1 MITVRATASSDK
13 RLRAQVHMLFDP
25 YISFFESLVKAW
37 KRDDWRVRVALL
49 SAISATA
56 IAIAIVLVAQS
67 GFVDKKV
74 AEIIAGVIG
83 ALAGLL
89 AVGVA
94 AYQGLAE
101 QEARAQKIETV
112 EQRLREHPEKPQL
125 AWDLARVKLESYL
138 DRNLSQVRSIYWLTL
153 FVMFCGFGFVS
164 YGLFQASQNPE
175 KLPVSI
181 VASASGVIISFIG
194 GSFLLIYRSILAQS
208 KEYVTVLERINAV
221 GMAVQVIATI
231 PEASAELKSQ
241 TKAQLAK
248 QLLTLYANSAPPSS
262 SNVATQT

>member
-1 MITVRATASSDK
+1 MI
-13 RLRAQVHMLFDP
+13 FDP
-25 YISFFESLVKAW
+25 YTSFLESLVKAW
-37 KRDDWRVRVALL
+37 KRDDKSLRTALL
-49 SAISATA
+49 LAVAGTA
-56 IAIAIVLVAQS
+56 IAITIALLAQS
-67 GFVDKKV
+67 GFVDKKITETV
-74 AEIIAGVIG
+74 AGVIV
-83 ALAGLL
+83 ALSGLV

-94 AYQGLAE
+94 VSQGLAE
-101 QEARAQKIETV
+101 QEAREQKIETV

-138 DRNLSQVRSIYWLTL
+138 DRNLSQVRSIYLLTL
-153 FVMFCGFGFVS
+153 IVMLFGFGFVS

-181 VASASGVIISFIG
+181 VAAASGVLISFIG

-231 PEASAELKSQ
+231 PDASAELKSQ
-241 TKAQLAK
+241 TKAELAK
-248 QLLTLYANSAPPSS
+248 QLLTLYAHSPSS
-262 SNVATQT
+262 SVGEGAT

>member
-1 MITVRATASSDK
+1 
-13 RLRAQVHMLFDP
+13 MLFDP
-25 YISFFESLVKAW
+25 YTSFFESLVKAW
-37 KRDDWRVRVALL
+37 KRDDKRVRAALL
-49 SAISATA
+49 LAVAATA
-56 IAIAIVLVAQS
+56 IAVSIALVGQS
-67 GFVDKKV
+67 GLVDKKFT
-74 AEIIAGVIG
+74 ETLAGAIG
-83 ALAGLL
+83 ALATIV
-89 AVGVA
+89 AVGVG

-101 QEARAQKIETV
+101 QEAREQKIETV

-153 FVMFCGFGFVS
+153 IVMLCGFGFVS

-181 VASASGVIISFIG
+181 VAAASGVVISFIG

-208 KEYVTVLERINAV
+208 QEYVTVLERINAV

-241 TKAQLAK
+241 TKAELAK
-248 QLLTLYANSAPPSS
+248 QLLTLYAHPASPSS
-262 SNVATQT
+262 ADGAPKA

>member
-1 MITVRATASSDK
+1 
-13 RLRAQVHMLFDP
+13 MLFDP
-25 YISFFESLVKAW
+25 YVSFLESLAKAW
-37 KRDDWRVRVALL
+37 KRDDKRVRAAILLALSSTAISILIALL
-49 SAISATA
+49 
-56 IAIAIVLVAQS
+56 AQS
-67 GFVDKKV
+67 GLVDKKITNTV
-74 AEIIAGVIG
+74 AGVIG
-83 ALAGLL
+83 ALAGLV
-89 AVGVA
+89 AVGVS

-101 QEARAQKIETV
+101 QEAREQRIETV

-125 AWDLARVKLESYL
+125 AWDLARIKLESYL

-153 FVMFCGFGFVS
+153 IVMLCGFSFVT

-181 VASASGVIISFIG
+181 VAAASGVLISFIG

-231 PEASAELKSQ
+231 PDASAELKSQ
-241 TKAQLAK
+241 TKAELAK
-248 QLLTLYANSAPPSS
+248 QLLTLYAHPASTSA
-262 SNVATQT
+262 VDG

>member
-1 MITVRATASSDK
+1 MI
-13 RLRAQVHMLFDP
+13 FDP
-25 YISFFESLVKAW
+25 YTSFLESLVKAW
-37 KRDDWRVRVALL
+37 KRDDKNVRAALL
-49 SAISATA
+49 LAVAATA
-56 IAIAIVLVAQS
+56 IAITIALLAQS
-67 GFVDKKV
+67 GFVDKKITETV
-74 AEIIAGVIG
+74 AGVIL
-83 ALAGLL
+83 ALSGLV

-94 AYQGLAE
+94 VSQGLAE
-101 QEARAQKIETV
+101 QEAREQKIETV

-138 DRNLSQVRSIYWLTL
+138 DRNLSQVRSIYLLTL
-153 FVMFCGFGFVS
+153 IVMLFGFGFVS

-181 VASASGVIISFIG
+181 VAAASGVLISFIG

-231 PEASAELKSQ
+231 PDASAELKSQ
-241 TKAQLAK
+241 TKAELAK
-248 QLLTLYANSAPPSS
+248 QLLTLYAHAPSS
-262 SNVATQT
+262 SVDEGATKA